1 VKKVLIVFG
10 TRPEAIKLAPVI
22 HELRKYPELIETR
35 ICVTAQHREMLDQ
48 VLELFGIEPDIDLNL
63 MEPGQSL
70 SDLTARV
77 LTGVTEVLKEERPDL
92 VLIQGDTTTVMATAM
107 AAFYQGMK
115 VGHVEAGL
123 RSGDPFSPFPE
134 EMNRR
139 VATAVSSLHFAPT
152 RRACETLIREGVPE
166 EQVFLTGNPVID
178 ALYIILDLPVPEKA
192 KEILDLAG
200 VNGRGDNT
208 RLILVTAHRRENFG
222 EPFESIC
229 LGLRDLAERNPDVV
243 IVYPVHLN
251 PNVREPVYR
260 ILGGHER
267 IILMEPVQYDV
278 LVHLMKAAYLV
289 LTDSGGIQEE
299 APSLGKPVL
308 VMRRETERPEGIEA
322 GTAKLVGPDRDRIVE
337 ETERLLYDRGEYM
350 RMARA
355 VNPYGDGKA
364 AERIVEAILDRI

>member
-1 VKKVLIVFG
+1 
-10 TRPEAIKLAPVI
+10 
-22 HELRKYPELIETR
+22 
-35 ICVTAQHREMLDQ
+35 M
-48 VLELFGIEPDIDLNL
+48 
-63 MEPGQSL
+63 
-70 SDLTARV
+70 
-77 LTGVTEVLKEERPDL
+77 
-92 VLIQGDTTTVMATAM
+92 
-107 AAFYQGMK
+107 
-115 VGHVEAGL
+115 
-123 RSGDPFSPFPE
+123 
-134 EMNRR
+134 
-139 VATAVSSLHFAPT
+139 
-152 RRACETLIREGVPE
+152 IREGVPE

-178 ALYIILDLPVPEKA
+178 ALYMILDLPVPEKA
-192 KEILDLAG
+192 KEILELAG
-200 VNGRGDNT
+200 VNGKGDNT

-229 LGLRDLAERNPDVV
+229 FGLRDLAERNSDVV